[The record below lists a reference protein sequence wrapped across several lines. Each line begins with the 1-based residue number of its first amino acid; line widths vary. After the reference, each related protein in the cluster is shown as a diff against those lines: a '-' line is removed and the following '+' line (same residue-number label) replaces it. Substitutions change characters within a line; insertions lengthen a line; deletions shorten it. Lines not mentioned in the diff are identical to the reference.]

1 MLFVCYV
8 TIDPEARDESIARF
22 KEGGIVEPEGVKLLG
37 AWISLTQQETW
48 SIFEADSAEAIM
60 KLFEPWTDLNMHQ
73 ITPVMDFAALKKFV
87 TEGDR

>member
-8 TIDPEARDESIARF
+8 TIDPDARDESIARF
-22 KEGGIVEPEGVKLLG
+22 KENGIVEPEGIKLHG

-60 KLFEPWTDLNMHQ
+60 DLFEPWTDLNVHQ
-73 ITPVMDFAALKKFV
+73 ITPVMDFADLKKYV
-87 TEGDR
+87 EASG

>member
-22 KEGGIVEPEGVKLLG
+22 KESGIVEPKGVKLIG

-48 SIFEADSAEAIM
+48 CIFEADDAASIM
-60 KLFEPWTDLNMHQ
+60 KFYEPWTDLNVHQ
-73 ITPVMDFAALKKFV
+73 ISPVMSFDELKKV
-87 TEGDR
+87 VG